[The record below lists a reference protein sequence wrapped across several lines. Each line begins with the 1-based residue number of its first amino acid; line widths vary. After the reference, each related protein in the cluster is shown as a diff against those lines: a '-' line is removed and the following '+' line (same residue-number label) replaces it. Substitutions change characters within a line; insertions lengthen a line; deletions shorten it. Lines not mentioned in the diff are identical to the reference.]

1 MQDYITQ
8 DLLKTLGITLD
19 DANADSLIA
28 HMNETVEERIGAEI
42 TESLDDTQ
50 LEELVKLQET
60 ASDEEIGKW
69 IATNVSDY
77 QQIVQDNMDS
87 VIGELAEGAD
97 HVNAS

>member
-1 MQDYITQ
+1 MQNYITK
-8 DLLKTLGITLD
+8 DLLLTLGITLD

-42 TESLDDTQ
+42 TESLDDKQ

-60 ASDEEIGKW
+60 ASDDEIAQW
-69 IATNVSDY
+69 IAAHVPEY
-77 QQIVQDNMDS
+77 QQIVQDNIDI

-97 HVNAS
+97 HVNAT